1 MISAFVILRLAA
13 ILAMLAFVLAM
24 PEPSAIA
31 ADPDA
36 ADLAA
41 TGEPDAFFAGLDAWR
56 AGDLKAAHSH
66 WNKAAAAGDAD
77 AQYNLATL
85 YQSGLGIDADPDAA
99 ATLYAEAARRLVPV
113 AAVALT
119 RIKRAGYGVDIR
131 AQDALDY
138 LQGAASRGSALAQF
152 ELAIAYDRG
161 IGVTQNHA
169 SAALWYQR
177 AARQGM
183 REAQYNL
190 GVLFDEGLGAPRD
203 HEAAREW
210 YMKAA
215 ERGSAAAQ
223 NNIGYLHEKGF
234 GVPQDMAEAARWY
247 RKAADAGLAV
257 AQNNLGIMYHYGYGV
272 PRDLKTAI
280 TWYRSAANGGDP
292 GAQNSLGLVLANG
305 LGMPRDPVEA
315 MSWFILAGDA
325 PGDIGD
331 QARANRDRFSAKLPS
346 EQLAEARRSAELRQA
361 KINAPD
367 TGSGGWPAPRP
378 LAPKNMGDPMIAAQ
392 RYLRILGL
400 YDAKVDG
407 IPGGMTSEAVA
418 TFERQHGLN
427 VSGLVTPE
435 LIRALRTA
443 TGR

>member
-1 MISAFVILRLAA
+1 MSVFAITRLAA
-13 ILAMLAFVLAM
+13 ILAVLALVLVM

-31 ADPDA
+31 ADSG
-36 ADLAA
+36 A
-41 TGEPDAFFAGLDAWR
+41 TDEPDTFFAGLDAWR
-56 AGDLKAAHSH
+56 TGDLKAAHRH

-85 YQSGLGIDADPDAA
+85 YQSGLGIDADPEAA
-99 ATLYAEAARRLVPV
+99 AALYAEAARRLVPV
-113 AAVALT
+113 AAIALI

-138 LQGAASRGSALAQF
+138 LQGAAGRGSALAQF

-177 AARQGM
+177 AAKQGM

-190 GVLFDEGLGAPRD
+190 GVLYDEGLGAPRD
-203 HEAAREW
+203 HKAARQW

-223 NNIGYLHEKGF
+223 NNIGYLHEKGY
-234 GVPQDMAEAARWY
+234 GVPQDMAEASRWY
-247 RKAADAGLAV
+247 QKAADAGLAV
-257 AQNNLGIMYHYGYGV
+257 AQHNLGIMYHYGYGV
-272 PRDLKTAI
+272 PRDLETAI
-280 TWYRSAANGGDP
+280 NWYRSAANGGDP
-292 GAQNSLGLVLANG
+292 GAQNSLGLILANG
-305 LGMPRDPVEA
+305 LGMPRDPLKA

-325 PGDIGD
+325 PGEIGD
-331 QARANRDRFSAKLPS
+331 QARSNREQFSAKLTS
-346 EQLAEARRSAELRQA
+346 AQLAEAQRIADLRRVE
-361 KINAPD
+361 ITAPD
-367 TGSGGWPAPRP
+367 TGDADWPAPRP
-378 LAPKNMGDPMIAAQ
+378 LAPQNMGDPTIAAQ

-400 YDAKVDG
+400 YEAKVDG

-418 TFERQHGLN
+418 TFERQHGLK
-427 VSGLVTPE
+427 VSGLVTSK
-435 LIRALRTA
+435 LIKALRTA

>member
-1 MISAFVILRLAA
+1 MSVFAIARLAA
-13 ILAMLAFVLAM
+13 ILTMLALVLAM
-24 PEPSAIA
+24 PGRSAIA
-31 ADPDA
+31 VDHSA

-41 TGEPDAFFAGLDAWR
+41 TDEPDAFFAGLDAWR
-56 AGDLKAAHSH
+56 AGNLKAAYHH

-77 AQYNLATL
+77 AQFNLGTL

-113 AAVALT
+113 AAIALI

-138 LQGAASRGSALAQF
+138 LQGAADRGSALAQF

-169 SAALWYQR
+169 SAAFWYER

-203 HEAAREW
+203 HETARAW
-210 YMKAA
+210 YLKAA

-223 NNIGYLHEKGF
+223 NNIGYLHEKGY
-234 GVPQDMAEAARWY
+234 GVPQNMAEASRWY
-247 RKAADAGLAV
+247 QKSADAGLAV

-280 TWYRSAANGGDP
+280 TWYQSAATGGDP
-292 GAQNSLGLVLANG
+292 GAQNSLGLIFANG

-315 MSWFILAGDA
+315 MIWFILAGDA

-331 QARANRDRFSAKLPS
+331 EARANRDQFSAKLPS
-346 EQLAEARRSAELRQA
+346 EQLAEAKSRAELRQA
-361 KINAPD
+361 TINAPD
-367 TGSGGWPAPRP
+367 TDSIDWPAPRP
-378 LAPKNMGDPMIAAQ
+378 LAPKHMGDPISAAQ

-400 YDAKVDG
+400 YAAKVDG

-418 TFERQHGLN
+418 KFERLHQFN

>member
-203 HEAAREW
+203 HEAPPGPALSEPALETRPREP
-210 YMKAA
+210 AA
-215 ERGSAAAQ
+215 SNR
-223 NNIGYLHEKGF
+223 
-234 GVPQDMAEAARWY
+234 
-247 RKAADAGLAV
+247 RKSRRA
-257 AQNNLGIMYHYGYGV
+257 
-272 PRDLKTAI
+272 
-280 TWYRSAANGGDP
+280 
-292 GAQNSLGLVLANG
+292 SL
-305 LGMPRDPVEA
+305 
-315 MSWFILAGDA
+315 
-325 PGDIGD
+325 
-331 QARANRDRFSAKLPS
+331 
-346 EQLAEARRSAELRQA
+346 
-361 KINAPD
+361 
-367 TGSGGWPAPRP
+367 
-378 LAPKNMGDPMIAAQ
+378 
-392 RYLRILGL
+392 
-400 YDAKVDG
+400 
-407 IPGGMTSEAVA
+407 
-418 TFERQHGLN
+418 
-427 VSGLVTPE
+427 
-435 LIRALRTA
+435 
-443 TGR
+443 